1 MGKTRD
7 KMVEDLKLRGYAD
20 GTVCVYVRCAR
31 QFVAHYMKPATA
43 LGEPEVR
50 KFLLHLKE
58 ERELAATTR
67 RGYRAAVDFL
77 YTTTLGRPEVVAG
90 IPWAKSGP
98 RKLPD
103 ILSLAEMTQLL
114 DAVGRLKHRAIVMTA
129 YGAGLRI
136 SEACSLQVGDIDS
149 DRSLIHVRKGKGGKE
164 RYVMLPTRLLTT
176 LREYWRLERPP
187 GPYLFPGR
195 KPERP
200 IGAEG
205 VRAALRKAV
214 KKAGIGKHV
223 TPHCLRHSFA
233 THLLED
239 GVDIRVI
246 QALLGH
252 SSIRSTAL
260 YTRVSKAHVTR
271 IQSPLDRLVPARALG
286 TRKAKKRTT
295 RPPSRAKTRRTTK

>member
-7 KMVEDLKLRGYAD
+7 RMIEDLKLRGYAD
-20 GTVCVYVRCAR
+20 RTVGTYVGDAER
-31 QFVAHYMKPATA
+31 FVAHYMKPATE

-50 KFLLHLKE
+50 AFLLYLKE
-58 ERELAATTR
+58 ERKLEAGTR
-67 RGYRAAVDFL
+67 RGYRAALDFL

-103 ILSLAEMTQLL
+103 ILSLDEITQLL
-114 DAVGRLKHRAIVMTA
+114 DAVGRLDYRVIAMTT
-129 YGAGLRI
+129 YGAGLRV

-149 DRSLIHVRKGKGGKE
+149 QRFMIHVRKGKGGKE
-164 RYVMLPTRLLTT
+164 RYVMLSKRLLAS
-176 LREYWRLERPP
+176 LRLYWRLARPP
-187 GPYLFPGR
+187 GPHLFPGR
-195 KPERP
+195 KPAQP
-200 IGAEG
+200 IGTDA
-205 VRAALRKAV
+205 VRNAMRKAV
-214 KKAGIGKHV
+214 RKAGIRKRV
-223 TPHCLRHSFA
+223 TPHSLRHSFA

-260 YTRVSKAHVTR
+260 YTRVSQAHVTR
-271 IQSPLDRLVPARALG
+271 TQSPLDRVGPMRAP
-286 TRKAKKRTT
+286 RKANPVRRKTSAQAKR
-295 RPPSRAKTRRTTK
+295 STK